1 MSNTNTMIEKLAVRK
16 MLANYEKHI
25 KEEIRK
31 VEEEKQ
37 KIDNAIAYEAKE
49 IWYNSKKYNEL
60 VTKFIT
66 LHSVLN
72 DIRDMRCDEMLED

>member
-1 MSNTNTMIEKLAVRK
+1 MIEKLAVRK
-16 MLANYEKHI
+16 MLADYEKKL

-60 VTKFIT
+60 VTKYIT
-66 LHSVLN
+66 LHNVLA
-72 DIRDMRCDEMLED
+72 DIRDMRCDEMLEDDE